1 MSKPSASLVKFNLHG
16 YGTKIT
22 AFDFVTEFVSEY
34 GSTMVPIYNRATD
47 DILVWQ
53 QIFVDSLIKFIGKK
67 TVNGIL
73 SMIIPKEWIDQISGL
88 KYVGDGVLNV
98 LVGTLTR
105 YLATYFGISTI
116 PFDNWTSEAISEV
129 KTELIKQGII
139 IAVDGMAN

>member
-1 MSKPSASLVKFNLHG
+1 MSKPSAIVKFNLHG

-22 AFDFVTEFVSEY
+22 AVDFVTEFVGEY
-34 GSTMVPIYNRATD
+34 GAAMVPIYSRSID
-47 DILVWQ
+47 DILIWQ

-116 PFDNWTSEAISEV
+116 PFEDWTAEAISEV
-129 KTELIKQGII
+129 KTEIIKQGIT
-139 IAVDGMAN
+139 IAIDGMAN